1 MNEISKVDR
10 IVSDVLDYAVAF
22 LGITF
27 MIAFAILSLSA
38 LVVFIIKG
46 DFMNLVGAAASG
58 LISWM
63 FWSAKKVM

>member
-38 LVVFIIKG
+38 LVLFFIEG
-46 DFMNLVGAAASG
+46 DFMNLVGSAASG

-63 FWSAKKVM
+63 FWSCKKHV